1 MCGDVNLVCICFY
14 LRKISLNLPLC
25 DHIWI
30 QITGEGVEG
39 IFVDH
44 LGSGLSPESLLSN

>member
-1 MCGDVNLVCICFY
+1 MCGGVNLVCICFY

-25 DHIWI
+25 DHIQM
-30 QITGEGVEG
+30 QITGVGREG

-44 LGSGLSPESLLSN
+44 VGSGLSPE